1 MCSILRR
8 AITSTLPETC
18 PNLMLKSDRLS
29 VPESHNPTS
38 STDWTHWLDVAI
50 FICLALIAICAPIA
64 TKGATNAFR
73 AATAVWLIKI
83 CAGRVRFYR
92 QPLVLPLFLFLSLSF
107 ASTLF
112 SVSPFLS
119 WGRMR
124 TVTLL
129 FIAVL
134 LPQTLSSM
142 RQIKILAGLLIGA
155 CCLSVLYT
163 GWQYTVG
170 IGVKLVATSE
180 SGTTLAKFGLQPDD
194 IIQQVN
200 GKRTL
205 TPQQLFT
212 RLHQALP
219 DAEVNLLAARGAPL
233 EHLKISIH
241 QRQEL
246 ENYLLQPGLKLDR
259 GHPLRAEGF
268 LKHYFPYSEV
278 LVLIGLLVWGLCIA
292 SGKVSIG
299 LRVDLCLAFF
309 SITAAVA
316 LTLTRISL
324 TSLLVG
330 ALLISLM
337 RANRKTVVRILIG
350 FIVVIGVGLHWI
362 DQRRALTVFDA
373 ADPGTQYRLLMW
385 RDSIKLI
392 RAHPL
397 VGVGLDSISGDWQR
411 WDLEAYR
418 RFPLHTHFHST
429 PIQLAV
435 ECGLPT
441 LLVWLGLVVAYLSF
455 LVRLS
460 RVMRNQ
466 GWFAYGLTLGVLGG
480 HIAFLLISLLQYT
493 FGDAEA
499 MVVFWFC
506 MGLILGLHRALP
518 TSLPVEFLDQTR
530 ENPRRQ
536 LLQVSPLDAKQ

>member
-8 AITSTLPETC
+8 TYLDCAVPVVGLEP
-18 PNLMLKSDRLS
+18 MLKSDTIS
-29 VPESHNPTS
+29 EPESSHAASQPK
-38 STDWTHWLDVAI
+38 WAHWIDVAI
-50 FICLALIAICAPIA
+50 FICLAVVAICAPLA

-73 AATAVWLIKI
+73 AAIALWLIKL
-83 CAGRVRFYR
+83 CAGRARVYR
-92 QPLVLPLFLFLSLSF
+92 QPLSLPLFLFLSFSCV
-107 ASTLF
+107 STLF
-112 SVSPFLS
+112 SVDPFLS

-134 LPQTLSSM
+134 LPQTLISL
-142 RQIKILAGLLIGA
+142 RQIKILTVLLISA
-155 CCLSVLYT
+155 CCLTVVYT

-170 IGVKLVATSE
+170 TGVQLVATDAP
-180 SGTTLAKFGLQPDD
+180 SGRFSKFGLQPDD
-194 IIQQVN
+194 IIQQIN
-200 GKRTL
+200 SKRIM

-212 RLHQALP
+212 RLHQAHP
-219 DAEVNLLAARGAPL
+219 DAEVHLLAARSAPV
-233 EHLKISIH
+233 EHLKISI
-241 QRQEL
+241 QRRQEL
-246 ENYLLQPGLKLDR
+246 EKYLQQPGLKLRR
-259 GHPLRAEGF
+259 GHPVRAEGF

-292 SGKVSIG
+292 GGNVNVW
-299 LRVDLCLAFF
+299 LRAASCFAFL
-309 SITAAVA
+309 SITAVVG

-324 TSLLVG
+324 VSLLLG
-330 ALLISLM
+330 SLLISLM
-337 RANRKTVVRILIG
+337 RAERKTRVRVLLG
-350 FIVVIGVGLHWI
+350 FMVVIALGVHWI
-362 DQRRALTVFDA
+362 DQRRALTIFDT

-441 LLVWLGLVVAYLSF
+441 LVVWIGLMTAYLVF
-455 LVRLS
+455 LVRLL
-460 RVMRNQ
+460 RLTRHQ
-466 GWFAYGLTLGVLGG
+466 GWFAQGLSLGILGG
-480 HIAFLLISLLQYT
+480 QVAFLLISFLQYN

-499 MVVFWFC
+499 MIVFWFC
-506 MGLILGLHRALP
+506 MGLVLAVHRALQP
-518 TSLPVEFLDQTR
+518 ALVFGSCLPDTSL
-530 ENPRRQ
+530 
-536 LLQVSPLDAKQ
+536 

>member
-1 MCSILRR
+1 MLEHES
-8 AITSTLPETC
+8 S
-18 PNLMLKSDRLS
+18 NLA
-29 VPESHNPTS
+29 S
-38 STDWTHWLDVAI
+38 SPKWIHWIDVAV
-50 FICLALIAICAPIA
+50 FICLAVVAICAPLA

-73 AATAVWLIKI
+73 AATAIWLIRI
-83 CAGRVRFYR
+83 CTGRVRFYR
-92 QPLVLPLFLFLSLSF
+92 QPLALPLFLFLSLSF
-107 ASTLF
+107 VSTLF
-112 SVSPFLS
+112 SVDPFLS

-129 FIAVL
+129 FLAVL

-142 RQIKILAGLLIGA
+142 RQIKILTGLLVGA
-155 CCLSVLYT
+155 CCLTVLYT
-163 GWQYTVG
+163 GWQYTAG
-170 IGVKLVATSE
+170 IGVKLTATGAPAPANS
-180 SGTTLAKFGLQPDD
+180 KFGLQPDD

-212 RLHQALP
+212 RLYQVPA
-219 DAEVNLLAARGAPL
+219 DAEVHLLAARFAPL
-233 EHLKISIH
+233 EHFKISV
-241 QRQEL
+241 QRRQDL
-246 ENYLLQPGLKLDR
+246 ENYLLQAGLKLSR
-259 GHPLRAEGF
+259 GHPLRAEGS

-292 SGKVSIG
+292 GGKVGVG
-299 LRVDLCLAFF
+299 LRAFLCFVFL
-309 SITAAVA
+309 SITAAVG

-324 TSLLVG
+324 TSLLIG

-337 RANRKTVVRILIG
+337 RAERKTRVGILIG
-350 FIVVIGVGLHWI
+350 FVIVVGVGVHWI
-362 DQRRALTVFDA
+362 NRQRALTIFDT

-397 VGVGLDSISGDWQR
+397 VGVGLDSISGNWQR

-441 LLVWLGLVVAYLSF
+441 LFVWLGLVIAYLVF
-455 LVRLS
+455 LIRLS
-460 RVMRNQ
+460 RVVRNQ
-466 GWFAYGLTLGVLGG
+466 GWFAQGLTLGILGG
-480 HIAFLLISLLQYT
+480 YVAFLLISLVQYS

-506 MGLILGLHRALP
+506 MGLILALHRVLCAP
-518 TSLPVEFLDQTR
+518 PIAAS
-530 ENPRRQ
+530 
-536 LLQVSPLDAKQ
+536 

>member
-8 AITSTLPETC
+8 AITSTLPERW
-18 PNLMLKSDRLS
+18 PNLMLKSYLS
-29 VPESHNPTS
+29 SEPECPNPAS
-38 STDWTHWLDVAI
+38 STNWTHWIDVVV
-50 FICLALIAICAPIA
+50 FMCLAVIAICAPLA

-73 AATAVWLIKI
+73 VATAVWLVKI
-83 CAGRVRFYR
+83 CTGRVRFYR
-92 QPLVLPLFLFLSLSF
+92 QPLALLLFLFLSLSF
-107 ASTLF
+107 VSTLF
-112 SVSPFLS
+112 SVDPFLS

-142 RQIKILAGLLIGA
+142 RQIKILAGLLVGA

-163 GWQYTVG
+163 GWQYTAG
-170 IGVKLVATSE
+170 IGVKLTATGE
-180 SGTTLAKFGLQPDD
+180 SGATLLKLGLQPDD

-205 TPQQLFT
+205 TPQQLFS
-212 RLHQALP
+212 RLRQAPP
-219 DAEVNLLAARGAPL
+219 DAEVNLLAGRGAPL
-233 EHLKISIH
+233 EHLKISIPH
-241 QRQEL
+241 RQEL
-246 ENYLLQPGLKLDR
+246 ENYLLQPGLKLGR

-292 SGKVSIG
+292 GGNVSTG
-299 LRVDLCLAFF
+299 LRVVLCLAFL
-309 SITAAVA
+309 SITVAVA

-330 ALLISLM
+330 ALLMSLM
-337 RANRKTVVRILIG
+337 RAKRKTIVRILIG
-350 FIVVIGVGLHWI
+350 FTVVIGVGVHWI
-362 DQRRALTVFDA
+362 NQRRALTIFDA

-397 VGVGLDSISGDWQR
+397 VGVGLDSISGDWRR

-441 LLVWLGLVVAYLSF
+441 LFAWLGLVVAYLAF
-455 LVRLS
+455 LIQLS
-460 RVMRNQ
+460 RVMRNK
-466 GWFAYGLTLGVLGG
+466 GWFAYGLTLGILGG

-506 MGLILGLHRALP
+506 MGLILGLRRALP
-518 TSLPVEFLDQTR
+518 TSP
-530 ENPRRQ
+530 PIG
-536 LLQVSPLDAKQ
+536 VS